1 MWPVSAA
8 PRRAAPRTAREPR
21 ARAPRTPRPARAGP
35 SPALPRPGAG
45 AARGRLPELGGRTRE
60 CEREGRG
67 PLRRRRGGGAAG
79 SPARRGGARRAA
91 LGAGLGA
98 VSALT
103 AELRG
108 GASED
113 GHELRRQ
120 ARRARA
126 RGAARLRSQPA
137 RRLRSPQNAWSS
149 PGPRPSP
156 LAPRRRRPPAHPG
169 AGWCPE
175 HGESALPG
183 RPASRPP
190 PPCPPR
196 GWSGPLPH
204 PRPALTC
211 SLAQPQTLAVGSPRS
226 LHAGRGRDG
235 RGARGH
241 GGWQCVFGFF
251 FFFRV
256 WGEGGVGGNRARP

>member
-1 MWPVSAA
+1 MAGLRSPA
-8 PRRAAPRTAREPR
+8 PRRAPCRPR
-21 ARAPRTPRPARAGP
+21 APSSRPAHSPAG
-35 SPALPRPGAG
+35 SRRALPRPPAAGGGGGARPASRARRAHPG
-45 AARGRLPELGGRTRE
+45 VRARGSRPPPQAARGRCGGVPGSEGRRPAGRTR
-60 CEREGRG
+60 
-67 PLRRRRGGGAAG
+67 
-79 SPARRGGARRAA
+79 RRARGR
-91 LGAGLGA
+91 LRPH
-98 VSALT
+98 
-103 AELRG
+103 RG

-241 GGWQCVFGFF
+241 GGWQCVLDF